1 MQKVGFWTKVAVPE
15 GILWGGALS
24 SQGDRVQ
31 KYSRGNE
38 CNGDFIA
45 NNQERN
51 TLASEVKSLS
61 HVVSKL
67 KRPLFVASEMS
78 GFG

>member
-1 MQKVGFWTKVAVPE
+1 MTQFTQRWFGNLAP
-15 GILWGGALS
+15 
-24 SQGDRVQ
+24 QGTIRV
-31 KYSRGNE
+31 K
-38 CNGDFIA
+38 I
-45 NNQERN
+45 
-51 TLASEVKSLS
+51 VS